1 MDFLNENAD
10 IKHKSRVHTSS
21 CIYDSI
27 NNSILKYNPSH
38 YSYDKG
44 IEVDLKEKK
53 ILTEPAVI
61 LSQVYSN
68 VELCKILAY
77 KQYELGIT
85 PPFYNEVAKINKFL
99 KDKKTITV
107 VLKDNREVK
116 TKANITDIIDF
127 YNGVFI
133 LERDLFD
140 LQFYEDDLELRNI
153 NNLKALKYGKTDFSI
168 ETANLKPLSQQL
180 DEIIKN
186 ENQGIIC
193 NIPKQELEKEE

>member
-1 MDFLNENAD
+1 MNRE
-10 IKHKSRVHTSS
+10 
-21 CIYDSI
+21 
-27 NNSILKYNPSH
+27 
-38 YSYDKG
+38 
-44 IEVDLKEKK
+44 
-53 ILTEPAVI
+53 
-61 LSQVYSN
+61 
-68 VELCKILAY
+68 
-77 KQYELGIT
+77 
-85 PPFYNEVAKINKFL
+85 FL
-99 KDKKTITV
+99 KDKKTVTV
-107 VLKDNREVK
+107 LLKDNREVK
-116 TKANITDIIDF
+116 TKAKITDIIDF

-153 NNLKALKYGKTDFSI
+153 NNLKALKYGKTEISI